1 MLKDLQS
8 ANLSERLLSYIKRL
22 GAAGARFDVSPC
34 LKEPIVRK
42 KVVSATEAIAI
53 LRDADTLCCSGFGS
67 NGVPVELILALEKRF
82 LETGSPRNLTLL
94 FGGGPGDGG
103 TAGANHLG
111 HEGLLKRTIGGH
123 YGLVPQIGKL
133 ALANKIE
140 AYNLPLGVI
149 SHLYRDIACGLPG
162 TASKVGLGTFVDPR
176 LEGGKVNSVTTEDI
190 VSVIRLGGMELL
202 YYKTLPI
209 SVAFIRGTSADAE
222 GNITMERETL
232 TQDALAIATATKNS
246 GGFVIAQ
253 VERIV
258 ERGSLNPRRVKV
270 PGILVDCVVLA
281 SPENHPQ
288 NLGGPY
294 NPAFSAEVRVPL
306 DALAPM
312 PLDERKVIAR
322 RAAFELLPNAVVN
335 LGIGMPEGVAA
346 VANEEKIL
354 KYMTLT
360 AEPGVIGGM
369 PASGVNFGAATNPEA
384 VIDMN
389 QQFDFYDG
397 GGLDLACLGL
407 AECDPLGSINV
418 SRFGPKLAGAGGFIN
433 ITQNSRTVVFVGTF
447 TAGGLKIKVEDGC
460 LRIVQEGRARK
471 FVNKIEQVTFSGPYA
486 ASTGQ
491 NVLYVTERCVFKLTA
506 QGLELVEVAPGVDI
520 DKDIL
525 AHMDFKP
532 LIIDPQPMDPRLF
545 LPEAMQL
552 NDTLLSIS
560 LVDRM
565 QYDAA
570 QGTAYFNFQGLKV
583 HSKKDVEDIRHAAQA
598 LCTPIGKKI
607 AVVVNYDNFQID
619 EAVMDNYAAMVS
631 QVEEAFYTH
640 VSRYT
645 TSAFM
650 RLKLGAA
657 LEHRGLAA
665 HIYETPKEAM
675 DSARVSGS

>member
-1 MLKDLQS
+1 M
-8 ANLSERLLSYIKRL
+8 
-22 GAAGARFDVSPC
+22 
-34 LKEPIVRK
+34 RK
-42 KVVSATEAIAI
+42 KVVSAADAIAI
-53 LRDADTLCCSGFGS
+53 LRDGDTLCCSGFGS
-67 NGVPVELILALEKRF
+67 NGVPVELILALEQRF
-82 LETGSPRNLTLL
+82 LNSGSPNNLTLL
-94 FGGGPGDGG
+94 FGGGPGDGATG
-103 TAGANHLG
+103 GANHLA
-111 HEGLLKRTIGGH
+111 HEGMLKRVIGGH

-133 ALANKIE
+133 ALESKVE

-176 LEGGKVNSVTTEDI
+176 LEGGKIGSKTSEDL
-190 VSVIRLGGMELL
+190 VEVINLGGKELL
-202 YYKTLPI
+202 YYKTFPI
-209 SVAFIRGTSADAE
+209 SVAFIRGTSADPE

-253 VERIV
+253 VERIADH
-258 ERGSLNPRRVKV
+258 GSLNPRRVKV
-270 PGILVDCVVLA
+270 PGILVDCVVVA
-281 SPENHPQ
+281 QPENHPQ
-288 NLGGPY
+288 NLNGSY
-294 NPAFSAEVRVPL
+294 NAAFSAEVRVPL
-306 DALAPM
+306 DAIAPM
-312 PLDERKVIAR
+312 ALDERKVIAR
-322 RAAFELLPNAVVN
+322 RAAFELRPNAVVN

-369 PASGVNFGAATNPEA
+369 PASGVNFGAATNPDA

-407 AECDPLGSINV
+407 AECDQAGSINV

-447 TAGGLKIKVEDGC
+447 TAGGLKVAIENGRVN
-460 LRIVQEGRARK
+460 IVQEGRARK
-471 FVNKIEQVTFSGPYA
+471 FVNRIEQVTFSGPYA
-486 ASTGQ
+486 ASSGQ
-491 NVLYVTERCVFKLTA
+491 NVLYVTERCVFRLTP
-506 QGLELVEVAPGVDI
+506 QGLELVEVAPGIDI

-525 AHMDFKP
+525 GQMDFKP
-532 LIIDPQPMDPRLF
+532 IINNPQPMDLRIF
-545 LPEAMQL
+545 QPEPMQL
-552 NDTLLSIS
+552 KDALLSIS

-565 QYDAA
+565 QYEAGKA
-570 QGTAYFNFQGLKV
+570 TAYYNFQGLRV
-583 HSKKDVEDIRHAAQA
+583 RNKKDVEDIRRAAEQ
-598 LCTPIGKKI
+598 LCRSIGKKI
-607 AVVVNYDNFQID
+607 AVVVNYDAFQID
-619 EAVMDNYAAMVS
+619 ESVVDEYAAMVKQLS
-631 QVEEAFYTH
+631 DKYYTH

-657 LEHRGLAA
+657 LGDRGLAA
-665 HIYETPKEAM
+665 HIYETPQEANE
-675 DSARVSGS
+675 SARPCGGVAPG

>member
-1 MLKDLQS
+1 M
-8 ANLSERLLSYIKRL
+8 
-22 GAAGARFDVSPC
+22 
-34 LKEPIVRK
+34 RK

-53 LRDADTLCCSGFGS
+53 VREGDTLCCSGFGS

-82 LETGSPRNLTLL
+82 LETGSPNNLTLL
-94 FGGGPGDGG
+94 FGGGPGDGASG
-103 TAGANHLG
+103 GLNHLA
-111 HEGLLKRTIGGH
+111 HEGLLKRVIGGH

-133 ALANKIE
+133 ALESRVE

-176 LEGGKVNSVTTEDI
+176 LEGGKIGSKTSEDL
-190 VSVIRLGGMELL
+190 VQVITLGGVELL
-202 YYKTLPI
+202 YYKTFPI
-209 SVAFIRGTSADAE
+209 SVAFIRGTSADPE
-222 GNITMERETL
+222 GNLTMERETL

-258 ERGSLNPRRVKV
+258 ERGSLNPRHVKV

-281 SPENHPQ
+281 QAENHPQ
-288 NLGGPY
+288 NLNGTY

-306 DALAPM
+306 DALAAM
-312 PLDERKVIAR
+312 ALDERKVIAR

-369 PASGVNFGAATNPEA
+369 PASGLNFGAATNPDA
-384 VIDMN
+384 VLDMN

-407 AECDPLGSINV
+407 AECDSAGNINV

-433 ITQNSRTVVFVGTF
+433 ITQNSHTVVFVGTF
-447 TAGGLKIKVEDGC
+447 TAGGLKLAIEKGE
-460 LRIVQEGRARK
+460 LKILKEGRSRK
-471 FVNKIEQVTFSGPYA
+471 FVKQIEQVTFSGPHA
-486 ASTGQ
+486 ANRGQ
-491 NVLYVTERCVFKLTA
+491 NVLYVTERCVFRLTPE
-506 QGLELVEVAPGVDI
+506 GLELIEIAPGVDLER
-520 DKDIL
+520 DIL
-525 AHMDFKP
+525 AQMDFKP
-532 LIIDPQPMDPRLF
+532 IINHPQTMDPRIF
-545 LPEAMQL
+545 QPEPMQL
-552 NDTLLSIS
+552 KEALLSIS

-565 QYDAA
+565 QYDSDS
-570 QGTAYFNFQGLKV
+570 GIAYFNFEGLRV
-583 HSKKDVEDIRHAAQA
+583 HSKKDVEDIRHAAED
-598 LCTPIGKKI
+598 LCRSIGKKI
-607 AVVVNYDNFQID
+607 GVVVNYDYFQID
-619 EAVMDNYAAMVS
+619 ENVVQDYSAMVKQLS
-631 QVEEAFYTH
+631 DKYYAY

-657 LEHRGLAA
+657 LEDRGLAA
-665 HIYETPKEAM
+665 HIYETPREAIE
-675 DSARVSGS
+675 SASQSLCALTGRGG

>member
-1 MLKDLQS
+1 MNSTNQQG
-8 ANLSERLLSYIKRL
+8 NLM
-22 GAAGARFDVSPC
+22 
-34 LKEPIVRK
+34 RK
-42 KVVSATEAIAI
+42 KVVSAAEAIAI
-53 LRDADTLCCSGFGS
+53 LHDGDTLCCAGFGS

-82 LETGSPRNLTLL
+82 METGSPRDLTLL

-103 TAGANHLG
+103 TGGANHLG
-111 HEGLLKRTIGGH
+111 HEGMLKRVIGGH

-133 ALANKIE
+133 ALANKVE

-149 SHLYRDIACGLPG
+149 SHMFRDTACGLPV
-162 TASKVGLGTFVDPR
+162 TVSKVGLGTFVDPR
-176 LEGGKVNSVTTEDI
+176 LEGGKIGAKTTEDL
-190 VSVIRLGGMELL
+190 VSVINLGGKELL
-202 YYKTLPI
+202 AYKTQPI

-232 TQDALAIATATKNS
+232 TQDMLAIATATKNS

-258 ERGSLNPRRVKV
+258 ERGTLNPRRVKV
-270 PGILVDCVVLA
+270 PGILVDCVVVA
-281 SPENHPQ
+281 QPENHPQ
-288 NLGGPY
+288 NLNGAY

-306 DALAPM
+306 DALSPL
-312 PLDERKVIAR
+312 PLDERKVISR

-360 AEPGVIGGM
+360 AEPGVIGGV
-369 PASGVNFGAATNPEA
+369 PASGVNFGAATNPDA
-384 VIDMN
+384 VVDMN

-407 AECDPLGSINV
+407 AECDPQGSINV

-447 TAGGLKIKVEDGC
+447 TAGGLKVQVEGGKVS
-460 LRIVQEGRARK
+460 IAQEGRARK
-471 FVNKIEQVTFSGPYA
+471 FVQKIEQVTFSGPYA
-486 ASTGQ
+486 AQTGQ

-506 QGLELVEVAPGVDI
+506 EGLELIEVAPGIDI
-520 DKDIL
+520 ARDIL
-525 AHMDFKP
+525 AQMDFQPIVRNPK
-532 LIIDPQPMDPRLF
+532 PMDARIFQPQ
-545 LPEAMQL
+545 AMQL
-552 NDTLLSIS
+552 SDTLLSIS

-570 QGTAYFNFQGLKV
+570 KGTAYYNFQGLRV
-583 HSKKDVEDIRHAAQA
+583 TSQKDVEDIRHAAEA
-598 LCTPIGKKI
+598 LCKPLGRKI
-607 AVVVNYDNFQID
+607 QVVVNYDNFQID
-619 EAVMDNYAAMVS
+619 EAVVDDYSAMVKELS
-631 QVEEAFYTH
+631 DLYYTD

-657 LEHRGLAA
+657 LERRGLAA
-665 HIYETPKEAM
+665 HIYETPQEAT
-675 DSARVSGS
+675 ARTGG

>member
-1 MLKDLQS
+1 M
-8 ANLSERLLSYIKRL
+8 
-22 GAAGARFDVSPC
+22 
-34 LKEPIVRK
+34 RK
-42 KVVSATEAIAI
+42 KVVSSAEAIAI
-53 LRDADTLCCSGFGS
+53 LRDGDTLCCSGFGS

-82 LETGSPRNLTLL
+82 LETASPKNLTLL

-103 TAGANHLG
+103 TGGVNHLA
-111 HEGLLKRTIGGH
+111 HEGLLKRVIGGH
-123 YGLVPQIGKL
+123 YGLVPKIGQL
-133 ALANKIE
+133 ALQSKVE

-176 LEGGKVNSVTTEDI
+176 LEGGKIGSRTVEDL
-190 VSVIRLGGMELL
+190 VEVITLGGKELL
-202 YYKTLPI
+202 YYKAFPI
-209 SVAFIRGTSADAE
+209 SVAFIRATSADAE
-222 GNITMERETL
+222 GNLTMERETL
-232 TQDALAIATATKNS
+232 TLDALAIAMATKNS

-270 PGILVDCVVLA
+270 PGILVDCVVVA
-281 SPENHPQ
+281 SAENHPQ
-288 NLGGPY
+288 NLGGSY

-306 DALAPM
+306 DAVAPM
-312 PLDERKVIAR
+312 ALDERKVIAR
-322 RAAFELLPNAVVN
+322 RAAFELLPNSVVN

-369 PASGVNFGAATNPEA
+369 PASGANFGAAINPEA

-407 AECDPLGSINV
+407 AECDPAGSINV

-447 TAGGLKIKVEDGC
+447 TAGGLKIAIADGQ
-460 LRIVQEGRARK
+460 LKILQEGRARK
-471 FVNKIEQVTFSGPYA
+471 FVQRIEQVTFSGPYA
-486 ASTGQ
+486 SSSGQ
-491 NVLYVTERCVFKLTA
+491 TVLYVTERCVFRLTPA
-506 QGLELVEVAPGVDI
+506 GLELIEVAPGI
-520 DKDIL
+520 DVERDIL
-525 AHMDFKP
+525 AQMDFKP
-532 LIIDPQPMDPRLF
+532 IVNQPQLMDARIF
-545 LPEAMQL
+545 RPEAMQL
-552 NDTLLSIS
+552 KDTLLSIS

-565 QYDAA
+565 QYEPT
-570 QGTAYFNFQGLKV
+570 QGTAYYNFQGLRV
-583 HSKKDVEDIRHAAQA
+583 QSHKDVEDIRHATEA
-598 LCTPIGKKI
+598 LWRPIGKKI
-607 AVVVNYDNFQID
+607 GVVVNYDDFQID
-619 EAVMDNYAAMVS
+619 EAVVDDYAAMVKRIS
-631 QVEEAFYTH
+631 DQFYTH

-657 LEHRGLAA
+657 LEGRGLAA
-665 HIYETPKEAM
+665 HIYETPQEAIE
-675 DSARVSGS
+675 SARQSSAA

>member
-1 MLKDLQS
+1 M
-8 ANLSERLLSYIKRL
+8 
-22 GAAGARFDVSPC
+22 
-34 LKEPIVRK
+34 RK

-53 LRDADTLCCSGFGS
+53 LRDGDTLCCAGFGS

-82 LETGSPRNLTLL
+82 LETATPRNLTLL

-103 TAGANHLG
+103 TGGVNHLA
-111 HEGLLKRTIGGH
+111 HEGMLKRVIGGH

-133 ALANKIE
+133 ALESKVE

-149 SHLYRDIACGLPG
+149 SHLFRDIACGLPG

-176 LEGGKVNSVTTEDI
+176 LEGGKIGTKTTEDL
-190 VSVIRLGGMELL
+190 VSVINLGGKELL
-202 YYKTLPI
+202 YYKTMPI

-232 TQDALAIATATKNS
+232 TQDMLAIATATKNS

-253 VERIV
+253 VERIA

-270 PGILVDCVVLA
+270 PGILVDCVVVA
-281 SPENHPQ
+281 SAENHPQ
-288 NLGGPY
+288 NLNGAY

-306 DALAPM
+306 DAIAPM

-369 PASGVNFGAATNPEA
+369 PASGVNFGAATNPDA
-384 VIDMN
+384 VVDMN

-407 AECDPLGSINV
+407 AECDPAGSINV

-447 TAGGLKIKVEDGC
+447 TAGGLKVKVADGKVTI
-460 LRIVQEGRARK
+460 LQEGRARK

-486 ASTGQ
+486 SSTGQ
-491 NVLYVTERCVFKLTA
+491 NVLYVTERCVFKLSPG
-506 QGLELVEVAPGVDI
+506 GLELMEVAPGIDI

-525 AHMDFKP
+525 AQMDFKP
-532 LIIDPQPMDPRLF
+532 IINNPQPMDARIF
-545 LPEAMQL
+545 LPDAMQL

-570 QGTAYFNFQGLKV
+570 KGTAYYNFQGLRV
-583 HSKKDVEDIRHAAQA
+583 TSTKDVEDIRHAAEA
-598 LCTPIGKKI
+598 MCKPIGKKI
-607 AVVVNYDNFQID
+607 LVVVNYDNFQID
-619 EAVMDNYAAMVS
+619 EAVVDDYSAMVKE
-631 QVEEAFYTH
+631 VTDLYYTD

-650 RLKLGAA
+650 RLKLGEA
-657 LEHRGLAA
+657 LESRGLAA
-665 HIYETPKEAM
+665 HIYETPQEAIE
-675 DSARVSGS
+675 SARQSS

>member
-1 MLKDLQS
+1 M
-8 ANLSERLLSYIKRL
+8 
-22 GAAGARFDVSPC
+22 
-34 LKEPIVRK
+34 RK
-42 KVVSATEAIAI
+42 KVVSASEAIAI
-53 LRDADTLCCSGFGS
+53 VRDGDTLCCSGFGS

-82 LETGSPRNLTLL
+82 LETGFPNNLTLL
-94 FGGGPGDGG
+94 FGGGPGDGASG
-103 TAGANHLG
+103 GANHLA
-111 HEGLLKRTIGGH
+111 HEGMLKRVIGGH

-133 ALANKIE
+133 ALESKIE

-176 LEGGKVNSVTTEDI
+176 LEGGKIGSKTTEDL
-190 VSVIRLGGMELL
+190 VQVIELGGKELL
-202 YYKTLPI
+202 YYKTFPI
-209 SVAFIRGTSADAE
+209 SVAFIRGTTADAE

-232 TQDALAIATATKNS
+232 TQDVLAIATATKNS

-253 VERIV
+253 VERIA

-281 SPENHPQ
+281 QSENHPQ
-288 NLGGPY
+288 NLNGTY
-294 NPAFSAEVRVPL
+294 NAAFSAEVRVPL
-306 DALAPM
+306 DAIAPM

-322 RAAFELLPNAVVN
+322 RAAFELLPNSVVN

-407 AECDPLGSINV
+407 AECDPSGSINV

-447 TAGGLKIKVEDGC
+447 TAGGLKIAIQDGR
-460 LRIVQEGRARK
+460 LNILKEGRSRK
-471 FVNKIEQVTFSGPYA
+471 FVNHIEQVTFSGPYA
-486 ASTGQ
+486 ASNGQ
-491 NVLYVTERCVFKLTA
+491 NVLYVTERCVFKLTPL
-506 QGLELVEVAPGVDI
+506 GLELIEVAPGVDV

-525 AHMDFKP
+525 AQMDFKP
-532 LIIDPQPMDPRLF
+532 IIINPQPMDPRIF
-545 LPEAMQL
+545 QTASMQL
-552 NDTLLSIS
+552 KDTLLSIS

-565 QYDAA
+565 QYDADKT
-570 QGTAYFNFQGLKV
+570 TAYYNFQGLQV
-583 HSKKDVEDIRHAAQA
+583 HSKKDVEDIGHAAES
-598 LCTPIGKKI
+598 LCRSIGKKI
-607 AVVVNYDNFQID
+607 GLVVNYDNFQID
-619 EAVMDNYAAMVS
+619 ENVIDDYSTMVKQLS
-631 QVEEAFYTH
+631 DKYYTD

-650 RLKLGAA
+650 RLKLGEA
-657 LEHRGLAA
+657 LESRGLAA
-665 HIYETPKEAM
+665 HIYETPQEA
-675 DSARVSGS
+675 SASTR

>member
-1 MLKDLQS
+1 M
-8 ANLSERLLSYIKRL
+8 
-22 GAAGARFDVSPC
+22 
-34 LKEPIVRK
+34 RK
-42 KVVSATEAIAI
+42 KVVSAPEAIAL
-53 LRDADTLCCSGFGS
+53 LRDDDTLCCSGFGS
-67 NGVPVELILALEKRF
+67 NGVPVELILALEQRF
-82 LETGSPRNLTLL
+82 LETGSPKNLTLL
-94 FGGGPGDGG
+94 FGGGPGDGATG
-103 TAGANHLG
+103 GANHLG
-111 HEGLLKRTIGGH
+111 HAGMLKRVVGGH

-133 ALANKIE
+133 ALDNKIE

-176 LEGGKVNSVTTEDI
+176 LEGGKINSKTTENLVD
-190 VSVIRLGGMELL
+190 VVTLGGKELL
-202 YYKTLPI
+202 YYKTFPI
-209 SVAFIRGTSADAE
+209 SVAFIRATSADAE
-222 GNITMERETL
+222 GNLTLERETL
-232 TQDALAIATATKNS
+232 TQDVLAIATATKNS

-253 VERIV
+253 VERIA

-270 PGILVDCVVLA
+270 PGILVDCVVVA
-281 SPENHPQ
+281 QAANHPQ
-288 NLGGPY
+288 NLNGEY

-306 DALAPM
+306 DAIAPM

-322 RAAFELLPNAVVN
+322 RAAFELMPNAVVN

-369 PASGVNFGAATNPEA
+369 PASGINFGAATNPDA
-384 VIDMN
+384 VVDMN

-407 AECDPLGSINV
+407 AECDSAGSINV

-447 TAGGLKIKVEDGC
+447 TAGGLKVKVENGR
-460 LRIVQEGRARK
+460 LNILQEGRARK
-471 FVNKIEQVTFSGPYA
+471 FVNRIEQVTFSGPYA
-486 ASTGQ
+486 ASSGQ

-506 QGLELVEVAPGVDI
+506 HGLELIEVAPGVDI

-532 LIIDPQPMDPRLF
+532 IVRQAQSMDLRIF
-545 LPEAMQL
+545 KPEAMQL
-552 NDTLLSIS
+552 KDTLLSIS

-565 QYDAA
+565 QYEAEKK
-570 QGTAYFNFQGLKV
+570 TAYYNFQGLRV
-583 HSKKDVEDIRHAAQA
+583 HSKKDVEDIRHAAED
-598 LCTPIGKKI
+598 LCQSIGHKI
-607 AVVVNYDNFQID
+607 GVVVNYDDFQID
-619 EAVMDNYAAMVS
+619 EGVVDDYSAMVKQIS
-631 QVEEAFYTH
+631 DQYYTH

-650 RLKLGAA
+650 RLKLGES
-657 LEHRGLAA
+657 LERRGLAA
-665 HIYETPKEAM
+665 HIYETPQEAM
-675 DSARVSGS
+675 ESAS